1 MMRGKDYILSSRQV
15 WALICQL
22 GTSPKPDLLYPE
34 DKKIRDMYMDGL
46 SIPQVSRALGISA
59 STIARRVQAMGISR
73 PRQKYKIPL
82 DKDDIRRRYENG
94 QCVQHIAR
102 DLGANPKTV
111 KRRLEEAG
119 IKFKSGTKRKTERKT
134 ER

>member
-119 IKFKSGTKRKTERKT
+119 IKFKSGTKRKTKR
-134 ER
+134 